1 MSMRAT
7 PTWNVP
13 SVAPGTRK
21 GKTNAKSMTKLRVR
35 LNTGQSS
42 ANPQTC
48 QAFGGVIARTRLA
61 RMVGM
66 ARCAVPG
73 RVLAGGTHNRAA
85 LAFEGVAPLHAA
97 RTSQRDVP
105 TMLTTYDRSV
115 RLSTPTENAMAKQ
128 M

>member
-7 PTWNVP
+7 TAANVP

-21 GKTNAKSMTKLRVR
+21 GKTNAKRMTKLRVR

-42 ANPQTC
+42 ATPQTC
-48 QAFGGVIARTRLA
+48 QAFGSVIARTCLA

-73 RVLAGGTHNRAA
+73 HVLAGGAHNRAA

-105 TMLTTYDRSV
+105 TMLTTYDRSI
-115 RLSTPTENAMAKQ
+115 RLSTPTEHAMAKQ